1 MKRFI
6 REQIGSALL
15 WPFFIILILITL
27 TFAVY
32 SGITVYAKYQACENE
47 LQQAAIISA
56 DKNMEN
62 AYVRDLL
69 LDIPPESAESAFKD
83 NLIKSGWTLKDE
95 SWTKHVGEKT
105 IYSLED
111 IQIEIEGRTMQ
122 INATFVMPLP
132 WVIGDLTTVSIPMK
146 MRASILYLDLGRS

>member
-1 MKRFI
+1 MRRFI
-6 REQIGSALL
+6 REQSGSALL

-27 TFAVY
+27 SFTVY

-56 DKNMEN
+56 DENMKN

-69 LDIPPESAESAFKD
+69 LDIPPDSAELAFKD
-83 NLIKSGWTLKDE
+83 NLAKSGWTMGDE
-95 SWTKHVGEKT
+95 SWIKHEGEKT

-111 IQIEIEGRTMQ
+111 TQIEIEGRRIQ
-122 INATFVMPLP
+122 INAMFVMPLP
-132 WVIGDLTTVSIPMK
+132 WVIGDITSVSIPMQV
-146 MRASILYLDLGRS
+146 RASILYLDLGRS